1 MKAQEIQDYIE
12 TNYGEVRH
20 DINAMESALK
30 LTADEYN
37 IDTKELFH
45 LVIENVPMKN
55 THSYGFHTAYGRE
68 LINTFQ
74 FRYSK
79 EYYEK
84 L

>member
-1 MKAQEIQDYIE
+1 MKAQEIQSYIE
-12 TNYGEVRH
+12 NNYGEVRH
-20 DINAMESALK
+20 NTNAMELALQ

-37 IDTKELFH
+37 IDAKELFH
-45 LVIENVPMKN
+45 LVIENVPMEH

-79 EYYEK
+79 EYY
-84 L
+84 